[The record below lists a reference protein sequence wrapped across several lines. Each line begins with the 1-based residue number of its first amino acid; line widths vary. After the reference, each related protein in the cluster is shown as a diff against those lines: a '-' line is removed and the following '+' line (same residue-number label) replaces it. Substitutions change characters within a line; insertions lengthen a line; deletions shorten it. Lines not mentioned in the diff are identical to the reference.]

1 MIAQLSGDPMND
13 FVPLPVADEL
23 AIRSMFARYVHL
35 LDSGDARGWS
45 NLFTDD
51 GSWTRLNSPPREL
64 GGSGLA
70 AETISGR
77 ENLYQMAID
86 VVHKRFNHLVR
97 HQMTDV
103 FIEAGDTPDDAR
115 GLSRAIITDWN
126 GGAGK
131 LAMVGSYS
139 LTFRRTEKGW
149 RIRSIAC
156 DLVPKNR

>member
-1 MIAQLSGDPMND
+1 MSDHVQ
-13 FVPLPVADEL
+13 LPVADEL

-51 GSWTRLNSPPREL
+51 ASWTRLNSPPREL

-70 AETISGR
+70 AETITGR

-86 VVHKRFNHLVR
+86 VAQKRFNLLCR

-103 FIEAGDTPDDAR
+103 FIEAGGTPDVAR
-115 GLSRAIITDWN
+115 GKSRAMITDWN
-126 GGAGK
+126 GGSGK
-131 LAMVGSYS
+131 LAMVGDYT
-139 LTFRRTEKGW
+139 LAFRRTPQGW
-149 RIRSIAC
+149 RIQSIAC
-156 DLVPKNR
+156 DLVPKTR

>member
-1 MIAQLSGDPMND
+1 MSDDAQLPIE
-13 FVPLPVADEL
+13 DEL
-23 AIRSMFARYVHL
+23 AIRSMFARYVHR

-45 NLFTDD
+45 DLFTDD

-70 AETISGR
+70 AETVTGR

-86 VVHKRFNHLVR
+86 VVQTRFNRLVR

-115 GLSRAIITDWN
+115 GQSRAMITDWN
-126 GGAGK
+126 GGTGK
-131 LAMVGSYS
+131 LAMVGDYT
-139 LTFRRTEKGW
+139 LTFRRTPKGW

-156 DLVPKNR
+156 DLVPKKRV